1 MEKILVLGTVGRE
14 KIHSMGAV
22 SPVVFGGT
30 AFYATEAILM
40 AGGADPLLVSVLG
53 RDLTPL
59 ELIGQ
64 FSRQISTAGLQQ
76 YTDLPSFYWEARYEH
91 SFEESA
97 TLVLENRLID
107 KFRPDWAALRRRFA
121 QIDFCYLAAFDPGVQ
136 SGCCD
141 HFADAFIV
149 SETLEYWIDR
159 DREGVLGVT
168 GRSNGLVVTEREFR
182 RLWRFDA
189 PPRTRHRKIVH
200 VIEELDLDFLVVTFA
215 DRGSQVSDRRGTFFV
230 PAVNCATVDSTGAGN
245 VFSGGMVAHL
255 AQGGTYD
262 RRRLPDAVAFGTV
275 LAGMQ
280 VQDFGNRALRTA
292 SAADISMLWQ
302 EVKDSISWFDG
313 DVEDWRPT
321 GRLA

>member
-14 KIHSMGAV
+14 KIYSMGAV

-30 AFYATEAILM
+30 GFYATEAVLM
-40 AGGADPLLVSVLG
+40 GSDEDPLLVSVLG
-53 RDLTPL
+53 LDLTPP

-64 FSRQISTAGLQQ
+64 FSREISTAGLQQ
-76 YTDLPSFYWEARYEH
+76 HTDLPSFYWEARYEH

-107 KFRPDWAALRRRFA
+107 EFRPDWAALRLQFS
-121 QIDFCYLAAFDPGVQ
+121 QIDFCYLAAFDPGIQ
-136 SGCCD
+136 SDCCE
-141 HFADAFIV
+141 HFANAFIV

-159 DREGVLGVT
+159 DRQGVLDVAG
-168 GRSNGLVVTEREFR
+168 GSNGLVLTEREFH

-189 PPRTRHRKIVH
+189 PPRTHHGKIVH
-200 VIEELDLDFLVVTFA
+200 VVEELDLDFLVVTFA
-215 DRGSQVSDRRGTFFV
+215 DRGSQVIDRRGTFLV
-230 PAVNCATVDSTGAGN
+230 PALNCATVDSTGAGN
-245 VFSGGMVAHL
+245 AFSGGMVAHL

-275 LAGMQ
+275 LAGIQ

-292 SAADISMLWQ
+292 SAANISMLWQ
-302 EVKDSISWFDG
+302 EVKDGISWFDG
-313 DVEDWRPT
+313 DVADWRD
-321 GRLA
+321 